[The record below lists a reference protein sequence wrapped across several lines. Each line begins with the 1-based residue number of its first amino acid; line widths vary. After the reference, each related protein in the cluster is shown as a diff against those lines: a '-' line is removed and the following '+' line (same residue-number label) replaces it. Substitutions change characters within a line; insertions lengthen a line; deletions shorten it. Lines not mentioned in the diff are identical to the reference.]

1 MSKQLLSERRFIVM
15 SLAPILL
22 LFMVFSVIPIAIGT
36 VLMFFD
42 FSPLSSAVP
51 FVGLKHIQELLA
63 DPMFFKSLGVTF
75 TFVFIAI
82 PANIIITLLIAI
94 GINKIRSGFW
104 KNGFRTM
111 FFLPA
116 VAPLAGSAVIWTT
129 MFNADSGVI
138 NMALNGIGLPS
149 VNWLTDP
156 ATALISVI
164 IMTLWADVGYNIVLF
179 MAGIDSIPESLY
191 EAAELD
197 GASPWHVFWSITV
210 PMLSRTMLFVFIMT
224 SISYF
229 QMFPQFQIMTSGGPL
244 YETYVLALNIYDQ
257 AFTYMNM
264 SYASAMAFML
274 LIIILVL
281 TVIQLRMGRSQWEH

>member
-1 MSKQLLSERRFIVM
+1 MSKQQVSERRFVAFSLTPIV
-15 SLAPILL
+15 L
-22 LFMVFSVIPIAIGT
+22 LFLVFSVIPIGIGT

-42 FSPLSSAVP
+42 YSPLSSSVP
-51 FVGLKHIQELLA
+51 FAGLTNIRELLS
-63 DPMFFKSLGVTF
+63 DEMFYKSLRVTF
-75 TFVFIAI
+75 TFVGVAI
-82 PANIIITLLIAI
+82 PANIALTLLIAI
-94 GINKIRSGFW
+94 GINKIRSRFW
-104 KNGFRTM
+104 KNSFRTM

-116 VAPLAGSAVIWTT
+116 IAPLAGSAIIWTT
-129 MFNADSGVI
+129 MFNADSGVV
-138 NMALNGIGLPS
+138 NMALDMFGLPS
-149 VNWLTDP
+149 VDWLSNP
-156 ATALISVI
+156 STALLSII

-197 GASPWHVFWSITV
+197 GASPWHAFWSITL

-229 QMFPQFQIMTSGGPL
+229 QMFPQFQIMTKGGPL

-264 SYASAMAFML
+264 SYASAMAFVM

-281 TVIQLRMGRSQWEH
+281 TLIEMRIGRSKWEH